1 MFLVQKLKQ
10 SGYGLS
16 LLHVGP
22 IVRCIL
28 RIGTEPQYDLHTM
41 DTTSSNTNTPDATLL
56 RRVWDWRKP
65 LIIAGL
71 LGGMIS
77 AAASFLI
84 EPEFQSSVVL
94 FALPQQSIGAQFYEE
109 VKREDILAYGETED
123 AERLLQ
129 ILNSDRIRRRVI
141 EKYDLW
147 THYNIERDQAGAKAA
162 MAKVYAGKVGANLTR
177 YGSIRIDVFD
187 IAPDMAERMANDIA
201 QLTDSVANQLR
212 NDRAGE
218 ALRYAERSLLQNQ
231 NEIKEMEGR
240 LGDLRSI
247 GIYDFPIQIEGLNE
261 QYATALAEGQFS
273 RAENIESKME
283 RLAPYA
289 NEYNQLTTKLEDA
302 YEQEAVLKKRYDLNK
317 LDAES
322 QIPAAFVVDRAASAD
337 KKARPV
343 RWLIAVM
350 GAVSLALAALVFL
363 LTRDAIR

>member
-1 MFLVQKLKQ
+1 
-10 SGYGLS
+10 
-16 LLHVGP
+16 
-22 IVRCIL
+22 
-28 RIGTEPQYDLHTM
+28 M
-41 DTTSSNTNTPDATLL
+41 DMTSSNNNVQDTTLL
-56 RRVWDWRKP
+56 RRVWDWRQP

-71 LGGMIS
+71 LGGLIS

-147 THYNIERDQAGAKAA
+147 SHYSIERGQTGAQAA
-162 MAKVYAGKVGANLTR
+162 MAKVYAGKVGASLTR

-187 IAPDMAERMANDIA
+187 SAPEMARNMANDIA

-212 NDRAGE
+212 NDRASE
-218 ALRYAERSLLQNQ
+218 ALRYADRSLRQNQ

-240 LGDLRSI
+240 LGELRSV

-261 QYATALAEGQFS
+261 QYATALAQGQTT
-273 RAENIESKME
+273 RAENIQSKME

-322 QIPAAFVVDRAASAD
+322 QIPAAFVVDRAAVSD

-343 RWLIAVM
+343 RWLITVM

-363 LTRDAIR
+363 LMRDAIR

>member
-1 MFLVQKLKQ
+1 
-10 SGYGLS
+10 
-16 LLHVGP
+16 
-22 IVRCIL
+22 
-28 RIGTEPQYDLHTM
+28 M
-41 DTTSSNTNTPDATLL
+41 DMTSSNNNVQDTTLL
-56 RRVWDWRKP
+56 RRVWDWRQP

-71 LGGMIS
+71 LGGLIS

-147 THYNIERDQAGAKAA
+147 SHYSIERGQTGAQAA
-162 MAKVYAGKVGANLTR
+162 MAKVYAGKVGASLTR

-187 IAPDMAERMANDIA
+187 SAPEMARNMANDIA

-212 NDRAGE
+212 NDRASE
-218 ALRYAERSLLQNQ
+218 ALRYADRSLRQNQ

-240 LGDLRSI
+240 LGELRSV

-261 QYATALAEGQFS
+261 QYATALAEGQTT
-273 RAENIESKME
+273 RAENIQSKME

-322 QIPAAFVVDRAASAD
+322 QIPAAFVVDRAAVSD

-343 RWLIAVM
+343 RWLITVM

-363 LTRDAIR
+363 LMRDAIR

>member
-1 MFLVQKLKQ
+1 
-10 SGYGLS
+10 
-16 LLHVGP
+16 
-22 IVRCIL
+22 
-28 RIGTEPQYDLHTM
+28 M
-41 DTTSSNTNTPDATLL
+41 DTTSSNQNVQDATLL
-56 RRVWDWRKP
+56 RRVWDWRQP
-65 LIIAGL
+65 LLIAGL
-71 LGGMIS
+71 LGGLIS

-94 FALPQQSIGAQFYEE
+94 FALPQQSMGAQFYEE

-129 ILNSDRIRRRVI
+129 IINSDRIRRRVI

-147 THYNIERDQAGAKAA
+147 SHYNIDRDEAGAQAA

-177 YGSIRIDVFD
+177 YGSIRIEVYDA
-187 IAPDMAERMANDIA
+187 APEMARNLANDIA
-201 QLTDSVANQLR
+201 QLTDSVSNQLR
-212 NDRAGE
+212 NDRARE
-218 ALRYAERSLLQNQ
+218 ALHYAERSLRQNQ

-261 QYATALAEGQFS
+261 QYATALAEGQTT
-273 RAENIESKME
+273 RAENIQSKME

-322 QIPAAFVVDRAASAD
+322 QIPAAFVVDRAAASD

-343 RWLIAVM
+343 RWLITVM

-363 LTRDAIR
+363 LMRDAIR

>member
-1 MFLVQKLKQ
+1 
-10 SGYGLS
+10 
-16 LLHVGP
+16 
-22 IVRCIL
+22 
-28 RIGTEPQYDLHTM
+28 M
-41 DTTSSNTNTPDATLL
+41 DMTSSKDNVQDATLL
-56 RRVWDWRKP
+56 RRVWDWRQP
-65 LIIAGL
+65 LIIAGV
-71 LGGMIS
+71 LGGLIS

-147 THYNIERDQAGAKAA
+147 SHYEIDRSEAGAQAA
-162 MAKVYAGKVGANLTR
+162 MAKVYGGKVGASLTR
-177 YGSIRIDVFD
+177 YGSIRIEVYDS
-187 IAPDMAERMANDIA
+187 APEMARNMANDIA

-212 NDRAGE
+212 NDRASE
-218 ALRYAERSLLQNQ
+218 ALRYADRSLRQNQ

-240 LGDLRSI
+240 LGDLRSL

-261 QYATALAEGQFS
+261 QYATALAEGQTQ
-273 RAENIESKME
+273 RADNIQSKME

-322 QIPAAFVVDRAASAD
+322 QIPAAFVVDRAAASD

-343 RWLIAVM
+343 RWLITVM

-363 LTRDAIR
+363 LMRDAIR

>member
-1 MFLVQKLKQ
+1 
-10 SGYGLS
+10 
-16 LLHVGP
+16 
-22 IVRCIL
+22 
-28 RIGTEPQYDLHTM
+28 M
-41 DTTSSNTNTPDATLL
+41 DMTSSNNNVQDTTLL
-56 RRVWDWRKP
+56 RRVWDWRQP

-71 LGGMIS
+71 LGGLIS

-147 THYNIERDQAGAKAA
+147 SHYSIERGQTGAQAA
-162 MAKVYAGKVGANLTR
+162 MAKVYAGKVGATLTR
-177 YGSIRIDVFD
+177 YGSIRIDVYD
-187 IAPDMAERMANDIA
+187 SAPEMARNMANDIA

-212 NDRAGE
+212 NDRASE
-218 ALRYAERSLLQNQ
+218 ALRYADRSLRQNQ

-240 LGDLRSI
+240 LGELRSV

-261 QYATALAEGQFS
+261 QYATALAQGQTT
-273 RAENIESKME
+273 RAENIQSKME

-322 QIPAAFVVDRAASAD
+322 QIPAAFVVDRAAVSD

-343 RWLIAVM
+343 RWLITVM

-363 LTRDAIR
+363 LMRDAIR

>member
-1 MFLVQKLKQ
+1 
-10 SGYGLS
+10 
-16 LLHVGP
+16 
-22 IVRCIL
+22 
-28 RIGTEPQYDLHTM
+28 M
-41 DTTSSNTNTPDATLL
+41 DMTSSNNNVQDTTLL
-56 RRVWDWRKP
+56 RRVWDWRQP

-71 LGGMIS
+71 LGALIS

-147 THYNIERDQAGAKAA
+147 THYSIDRGQTGAQAA
-162 MAKVYAGKVGANLTR
+162 MAKVYAGKVGASLTR
-177 YGSIRIDVFD
+177 YGSIRIDVYD
-187 IAPDMAERMANDIA
+187 SAPEMARNMANDIA

-212 NDRAGE
+212 NDRASE
-218 ALRYAERSLLQNQ
+218 ALRYAERSLRQNQ

-240 LGDLRSI
+240 LGDLRSL

-261 QYATALAEGQFS
+261 QYATALAEGQTT
-273 RAENIESKME
+273 RAENIQSKME

-322 QIPAAFVVDRAASAD
+322 QIPAAFVVDRAAASD

-343 RWLIAVM
+343 RWLITVM

-363 LTRDAIR
+363 LMRDAIR